1 MTNFTFGSTETIAAL
16 ALLAS
21 VTSLVLSWRNAHHTA
36 RITTYRSATDLTL
49 DIDHVFVEKPELRQ
63 YFYGGVDAAGESAD
77 RQAQVEALAELM
89 LDCFECIW
97 DIRRTYSRVDRGS
110 WGRFV
115 LDMLGTSP
123 VLSRMYGERSG
134 QDWYPA
140 LDELMWA
147 EANGKV
153 DARTIQAVRWLRRLW
168 GASTPD
174 PAPEPA
180 AADAAVS
187 RPEPA
192 APPPA
197 DVRPGD
203 RTGHGS

>member
-1 MTNFTFGSTETIAAL
+1 MANFTFGSTEAIAAL

-49 DIDHVFVEKPELRQ
+49 DIDHVFVEKPELRK
-63 YFYGGVDAAGESAD
+63 YFYDGVDPAGETDD
-77 RQAQVEALAELM
+77 RKAQVEALAELM

-123 VLSRMYGERSG
+123 VLSRLYGERSG

-147 EANGKV
+147 EANGKI
-153 DARTIQAVRWLRRLW
+153 DARTIQAVRWVRRLW
-168 GASTPD
+168 GASTPE

-192 APPPA
+192 AAPPA